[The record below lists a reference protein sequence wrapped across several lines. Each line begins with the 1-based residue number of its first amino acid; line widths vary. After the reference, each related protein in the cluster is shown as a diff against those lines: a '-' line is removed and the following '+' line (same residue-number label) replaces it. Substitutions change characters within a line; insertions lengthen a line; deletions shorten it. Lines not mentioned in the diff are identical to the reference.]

1 MKLVKAQLLKSF
13 YLIKTS
19 KNSISELKNIANVV
33 EDIYAYTM
41 NGFINFDNNK
51 VLKNLRKYY
60 CLMIYNAS

>member
-1 MKLVKAQLLKSF
+1 VKLVKAQLLKSF

-51 VLKNLRKYY
+51 VLKTLRKYY

>member
-51 VLKNLRKYY
+51 VLKTLRKYY